1 MVHLWKPE
9 LNAAL
14 KPGTIVLA
22 ETARF
27 LLELKPEQCD
37 AFTVKVL
44 RPSFSLHFQ

>member
-14 KPGTIVLA
+14 KPTSVVIA

-27 LLELKPEQCD
+27 LLELKPEQMA
-37 AFTVKVL
+37 AFSAKVCAL
-44 RPSFSLHFQ
+44 K